1 MIPQNRARGNGCVRA
16 ADRVACPSDQPPQGF
31 PMSPESPD
39 AAPTPE
45 HPHPGVAEGL
55 FLLHD
60 PDWRSKVFAGGLLLM
75 VPFVGWFATLGY
87 RKALIA
93 RLFRGDRPPL
103 PAWRGEVWSHIR
115 EGLKAA
121 AVIFVQ
127 YLPLGVALAAVLASR
142 GARFAPELLAA
153 PLFFALFPIFS
164 TLAFPLAVVYWA
176 WPGGPAPLH
185 AWEAAALLAGYAAVT
200 FVIPAGFLQ
209 VSRTGRYSAAFRYH
223 ESLPFLVRNFRAYVL
238 AWYRSGAMSLC
249 GHFAVPY
256 SPWGVVW
263 CYLGIIYS
271 FNRVLAD
278 ELARAGE
285 LSPDSWF
292 ARLDRDGVALRPLGR
307 WAQSAAVPGAGEDVA
322 VARVGPVFVPLPRAL
337 ARLAGAGR

>member
-1 MIPQNRARGNGCVRA
+1 V
-16 ADRVACPSDQPPQGF
+16 S
-31 PMSPESPD
+31 D
-39 AAPTPE
+39 AARADEEPGTRPGVA
-45 HPHPGVAEGL
+45 PGATDGQPPGVAEGL

-60 PDWRSKVFAGGLLLM
+60 PDWRGKVFTGGLLLLIP
-75 VPFVGWFATLGY
+75 VVGWFATLGY

-103 PAWRGEVWSHIR
+103 PEWRGEVWTHTR

-121 AVIFVQ
+121 AVIFAQ
-127 YLPLGVALAAVLASR
+127 YLPLGLALAAVLLAR
-142 GARFAPELLAA
+142 GARFEPALLAA
-153 PLFFALFPIFS
+153 PAFFTLFPIFS
-164 TLAFPLAVVYWA
+164 TLAFPLAVAFWS
-176 WPGGPAPLH
+176 WPAGSAYLH
-185 AWEAAALLAGYAAVT
+185 PGEAAGLLAGYAAVT

-209 VSRTGRYSAAFRYH
+209 VSRTGRYAAAFRYH
-223 ESLPFLVRNFRAYVL
+223 ESLPFLARNLRAYTL

-249 GHFAVPY
+249 GHLAVPY

-278 ELARAGE
+278 ELARGGQ

-292 ARLDRDGVALRPLGR
+292 ARLDRDGIGLDPVGRRTFRATAPAGGGVA
-307 WAQSAAVPGAGEDVA
+307 S
-322 VARVGPVFVPLPRAL
+322 VARAGPVFVPLPRAV
-337 ARLAGAGR
+337 ARIAVGGR